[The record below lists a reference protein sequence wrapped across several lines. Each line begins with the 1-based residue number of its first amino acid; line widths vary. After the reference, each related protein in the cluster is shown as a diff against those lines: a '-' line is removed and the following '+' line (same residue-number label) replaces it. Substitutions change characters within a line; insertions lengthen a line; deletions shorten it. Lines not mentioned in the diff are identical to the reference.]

1 MLYVLFFLQLLSSVL
16 LLFYG
21 YRLTRD
27 ATPLSGMLLGGLLG
41 TALVSLIQIPVPA
54 QVQPFLPVI
63 AFVVVGVLVALI
75 SNPFYSFF
83 LFLLSTVVGA
93 LFGYFL
99 GLLFRLGGDPRN
111 IFLVVKDL
119 SVIHTLQIF
128 LIVIGAIVF
137 GLVSTRSPEIS
148 AQLATAFIGGLSAAF
163 TLAIML
169 SPIIPVLSRWYVVV
183 FVWLGLGFIGLMS
196 QNSMEKRG

>member
-1 MLYVLFFLQLLSSVL
+1 MLYVIFFLQLLSSVL
-16 LLFYG
+16 LLFFG
-21 YRLTRD
+21 FRLTRD
-27 ATPLSGMLLGGLLG
+27 ATPISGMLMGGLLG
-41 TALVSLIQIPVPA
+41 MALVSIIRISLPA
-54 QVQPFLPVI
+54 QIQPFLPII
-63 AFVVVGVLVALI
+63 AFGVVGLLVALI
-75 SNPFYSFF
+75 AGPFYSFF
-83 LFLLSTVVGA
+83 LFLISTVIGA

-111 IFLVVKDL
+111 IFEIVKDL

-137 GLVSTRSPEIS
+137 GLVSTRAPEIS

-169 SPIIPVLSRWYVVV
+169 SPILPVLNRWYVVV
-183 FVWLGLGFIGLMS
+183 FLWLGLGFIGLMS
-196 QNSMEKRG
+196 QNSMEKHP